1 MIMNYPIPNLTSPI
15 FNLTRK
21 NDEIAPVKSFL
32 NDSIK
37 FNPGVGWT
45 IEQYH
50 ENLAY
55 LHEQTVVDSSVV
67 AGSVGSGFL
76 MSKIQRTPTE
86 LSSLGT
92 TTTRASGDNFFQ
104 KTVAAGG
111 AWNAFLTADES
122 SYPPPTEPE
131 NIKVDRVYY
140 STAND
145 SPDAQNWF
153 RFFIPGSAGQTP
165 VQLILRIYFTS
176 MPSNRSDLNSNLPT
190 GQYCLSLFGDASFIL
205 REKMTDG
212 TWKLRYVNRW
222 SKPQNVVGRWHMVGI
237 GSDTYHN
244 GSQFIGTTMNLRFE
258 DLDSDLMSMDSVLP
272 LIPSSKNGGKAVT
285 PTNTY
290 NFNNVNN
297 WQPVLSKVR
306 IDVRRDTRLK
316 FNTYFGVYKSTGSMV
331 CNPFTMFTFTGST
344 SAAVKVSCYGSFPS
358 GTSGNIELF
367 DANGTSCTPTGAVT
381 QTNETLRRDFTP
393 IAGSSIYYA
402 RITLNS
408 ATGAKTPI
416 LKRIL
421 YARDSV
427 VVYSNP
433 TPVTISGIGN
443 TGVESVSIS
452 GEGRDFTTS
461 TASLVIN
468 DVKGTYASLLDNKA
482 GFPIKIEV
490 DTLDANDNVISTTR
504 VFEGRVVRAVKK
516 IVGRRRKQ
524 GKDQTGVDDAYS
536 ARFWGK
542 YTVYCTGMWQL
553 LFESTLPTLSDFS
566 EDPSSPNQPYKVGVA
581 IEELFGKA
589 SWPTD
594 RLEVPNYAGT
604 GVGANRFPLSIVTAS
619 SLRIEPYSRVGNVIV
634 DFARNYMGC
643 FVTYDYNARKTG
655 TVSGM
660 FRVIL
665 PPIPNVTSGLYTRL
679 AAFRTQNT
687 TDPGI
692 TTAESRMPN
701 VTNYNG
707 GTCKQFWIQRD
718 SMTEWVE
725 PPEGNFVVA
734 TGTGYA
740 TAASASVLSAS
751 TGSGDVALFR
761 ALYNYPAANFGFPAG
776 PPNNFPQPD
785 PTHPDYIDG
794 RQVPVLISNSSLQTQ
809 EAVDLLARR
818 VLDNAC
824 HVKKKKAFAAPL
836 WFVTDPND
844 TYQINPRPLKFGDIV
859 TVDDVFYV
867 VCSCSYQWSAGEGN
881 NQMMALEVMS
891 IPAFEAAYT
900 GSNNQL
906 YKTINSV
913 TH

>member
-1 MIMNYPIPNLTSPI
+1 M
-15 FNLTRK
+15 
-21 NDEIAPVKSFL
+21 
-32 NDSIK
+32 
-37 FNPGVGWT
+37 
-45 IEQYH
+45 
-50 ENLAY
+50 
-55 LHEQTVVDSSVV
+55 
-67 AGSVGSGFL
+67 
-76 MSKIQRTPTE
+76 
-86 LSSLGT
+86 
-92 TTTRASGDNFFQ
+92 
-104 KTVAAGG
+104 
-111 AWNAFLTADES
+111 
-122 SYPPPTEPE
+122 
-131 NIKVDRVYY
+131 
-140 STAND
+140 
-145 SPDAQNWF
+145 
-153 RFFIPGSAGQTP
+153 
-165 VQLILRIYFTS
+165 
-176 MPSNRSDLNSNLPT
+176 
-190 GQYCLSLFGDASFIL
+190 
-205 REKMTDG
+205 
-212 TWKLRYVNRW
+212 
-222 SKPQNVVGRWHMVGI
+222 
-237 GSDTYHN
+237 
-244 GSQFIGTTMNLRFE
+244 
-258 DLDSDLMSMDSVLP
+258 
-272 LIPSSKNGGKAVT
+272 
-285 PTNTY
+285 
-290 NFNNVNN
+290 
-297 WQPVLSKVR
+297 
-306 IDVRRDTRLK
+306 
-316 FNTYFGVYKSTGSMV
+316 
-331 CNPFTMFTFTGST
+331 
-344 SAAVKVSCYGSFPS
+344 
-358 GTSGNIELF
+358 
-367 DANGTSCTPTGAVT
+367 
-381 QTNETLRRDFTP
+381 
-393 IAGSSIYYA
+393 
-402 RITLNS
+402 
-408 ATGAKTPI
+408 
-416 LKRIL
+416 
-421 YARDSV
+421 
-427 VVYSNP
+427 
-433 TPVTISGIGN
+433 
-443 TGVESVSIS
+443 
-452 GEGRDFTTS
+452 
-461 TASLVIN
+461 
-468 DVKGTYASLLDNKA
+468 
-482 GFPIKIEV
+482 
-490 DTLDANDNVISTTR
+490 
-504 VFEGRVVRAVKK
+504 
-516 IVGRRRKQ
+516 
-524 GKDQTGVDDAYS
+524 
-536 ARFWGK
+536 
-542 YTVYCTGMWQL
+542 
-553 LFESTLPTLSDFS
+553 PTLSDFS

-619 SLRIEPYSRVGNVIV
+619 SLRIEPYSKVGNVIV

-692 TTAESRMPN
+692 TTAENRMPN

-718 SMTEWVE
+718 SLTEWVE

-785 PTHPDYIDG
+785 PNHPDYIDG